1 MILIYLTLRSIHLM
15 SWVLSGLLLLASPV
29 GYFNRTV
36 SKWRQDWLW
45 ILLLIDWL
53 ALGRWSSAV
62 VIVGWSTSI
71 LNRWQRI
78 TISNDH
84 TIIVWKHLLMRLTSV
99 LFRQAHLRGR
109 MRLWDSNSSLILS
122 ALNFWRVLT
131 IFSVACWAHWLT
143 MMVSGGWNT
152 VTWNIAMIV
161 SAASR
166 SHWWIDSMPVTRHLF
181 WSRSWSSWWRH
192 LVEITRWGGL
202 FFGATVLV
210 SMLGS
215 WRLVWGAAY
224 ITRLT
229 LTHRCWA
236 LGLWARSRFCLGTT
250 CRGCRL
256 ILIIHV
262 RRGLSSIWWSAL
274 PNMTV
279 AGALSSWCSPLRS
292 ILSVFH

>member
-1 MILIYLTLRSIHLM
+1 MNL
-15 SWVLSGLLLLASPV
+15 VLSGLLLLASSV
-29 GYFNRTV
+29 GYFDRTI

-53 ALGRWSSAV
+53 PLGRWSSSV

-78 TISNDH
+78 AISNDH
-84 TIIVWKHLLMRLTSV
+84 TIIVWKHLLMRLTRV
-99 LFRQAHLRGR
+99 FAWQAHLSGG
-109 MRLWDSNSSLILS
+109 MGLWDSDSSLILGP
-122 ALNFWRVLT
+122 LYFWRMLT
-131 IFSVACWAHWLT
+131 MLCVACWAHWLT
-143 MMVSGGWNT
+143 MMVSRSWNT
-152 VTWNIAMIV
+152 MTWNITMSV

-166 SHWWIDSMPVTRHLF
+166 SHWWVNSMPVTRHLF

-192 LVEITRWGGL
+192 LVKIARWGGL
-202 FFGATVLV
+202 FFGAAVLV
-210 SMLGS
+210 SMLRS

-229 LTHRCWA
+229 LSHRCWA
-236 LGLWARSRFCLGTT
+236 LGLWARSRFRLGAT

-279 AGALSSWCSPLRS
+279 ASALGCWSCPLRS
-292 ILSVFH
+292 ILRVFH